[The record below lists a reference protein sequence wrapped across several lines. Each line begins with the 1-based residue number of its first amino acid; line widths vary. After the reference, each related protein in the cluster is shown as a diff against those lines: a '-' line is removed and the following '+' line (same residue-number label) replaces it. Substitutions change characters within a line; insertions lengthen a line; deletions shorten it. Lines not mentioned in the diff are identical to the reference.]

1 LPANQP
7 SITDIARLLGLSV
20 SGVSRA
26 LNNDPR
32 ISAATKKRV
41 LEAAAEIN
49 YQPNNMATGLRRGKS
64 KLVGVI
70 VPYVDG
76 RFFAVVIKGI
86 ERAARAVGFN
96 VIICQSDEDVEHER
110 QNIETLLQSQVE
122 GILISI
128 SLTTHDST
136 HFAKVQQRGVPLV
149 FFDRV
154 LRDQKADAI
163 VINDYAGGF
172 ESTTHLLQQGYHRI
186 AHLAGA
192 QQLDLYYQR
201 RLGYLG
207 ALQAH
212 GILPD
217 ERLIAYCEPITLE
230 TGRQAME
237 SLLQLPDPPDAV
249 FSASDW
255 AVAGALQVLE
265 ERGLR
270 VPHDIG
276 LAGFSNE
283 TFTTLTK
290 PRLTSV
296 EQHGEQIGEQA
307 FQLMLRLRQREATV
321 GPQRLVIEPSLQ
333 VRASSQRNSLK

>member
-1 LPANQP
+1 V
-7 SITDIARLLGLSV
+7 GLSV

-41 LEAAAEIN
+41 LEAAAAIN

-70 VPYVDG
+70 VPFVDG

-86 ERAARAVGFN
+86 ERAARAAGFN
-96 VIICQSDEDVEHER
+96 VIICQSDEDVVHER

-122 GILISI
+122 GILVSV
-128 SLTTHDST
+128 SLTTRDAA

-149 FFDRV
+149 FFDRL
-154 LRDQKADAI
+154 LRGHEVNAV
-163 VINDYAGGF
+163 VIDDYAAGF
-172 ESTTHLLQQGYHRI
+172 ASTTHLLQQGYRRI

-192 QQLDLYYQR
+192 QHLNLYQQR
-201 RLGYLG
+201 LLGYKA
-207 ALQAH
+207 ALQAY
-212 GILPD
+212 GLPAD
-217 ERLIAYCEPITLE
+217 DCLIAYCEPMTLA

-237 SLLQLPDPPDAV
+237 MLVQLPNPPDAV

-255 AVAGALQVLE
+255 ALAGALQVLE
-265 ERGLR
+265 ERGVH
-270 VPHDIG
+270 VPLEVG

-283 TFTTLTK
+283 TFTTLTTPK
-290 PRLTSV
+290 LTSV
-296 EQHGEQIGEQA
+296 EQHGEQLGEQA
-307 FQLMLRLRQREATV
+307 FQLFLRLRQHKTPA
-321 GPQRLVIEPSLQ
+321 GPQQLVIEPSLQ
-333 VRASSQRNSLK
+333 VRDSSQRLGKDTS

>member
-1 LPANQP
+1 M
-7 SITDIARLLGLSV
+7 LGLSV

-26 LNNDPR
+26 LNDDPR

-41 LEAAAEIN
+41 LDAAIAIN
-49 YQPNNMATGLRRGKS
+49 YQPNSMATGLRRGKS

-86 ERAARAVGFN
+86 ERAARAAGFS
-96 VIICQSDEDVEHER
+96 VIICQSDEDVEYER
-110 QNIETLLQSQVE
+110 QNIETLLQAQVE
-122 GILISI
+122 GILIST
-128 SLTTHDST
+128 SLTTHDSA
-136 HFAKVQQRGVPLV
+136 HFDKVQQRGVPLV

-154 LRDQKADAI
+154 LCGYVADSV
-163 VINDYAGGF
+163 VINDYAAGF
-172 ESTTHLLQQGYHRI
+172 ASTTHLLQQGYRRI

-192 QQLDLYYQR
+192 QHLGLYQQR

-207 ALQAH
+207 ALQAY
-212 GILPD
+212 GLASD
-217 ERLIAYCEPITLE
+217 EQLIAYCEPMTLE

-237 SLLQLPDPPDAV
+237 KLLQRPNPPDAV

-255 AVAGALQVLE
+255 AAAGALQVLE
-265 ERGLR
+265 QHGLR

-283 TFTTLTK
+283 TFTTLIT

-307 FQLMLRLRQREATV
+307 FQLLLRLRERKATV
-321 GPQRLVIEPSLQ
+321 GLQQLVIEPTLQ
-333 VRASSQRNSLK
+333 VRASSQRT